1 MGPYHRIEG
10 TLRSPSGLREQA
22 QRLIEEAEAIE
33 AAARP
38 ADVYVEG
45 TVMRFTRPGQFRRL
59 NYDFYDVGGAVRVQV
74 FTGPLLYAAIKAGGE
89 WFLTGKHTTGS
100 TWDELIDFIGPENYH
115 TIDTYGPSLV
125 SKGQFESEDDYH
137 FSQP

>member
-1 MGPYHRIEG
+1 MRPPRTIKVGPHRYTVRMLPGIG
-10 TLRSPSGLREQA
+10 AAGAWGRCDPQA
-22 QRLIEEAEAIE
+22 LH
-33 AAARP
+33 
-38 ADVYVEG
+38 
-45 TVMRFTRPGQFRRL
+45 L
-59 NYDFYDVGGAVRVQV
+59 
-74 FTGPLLYAAIKAGGE
+74 
-89 WFLTGKHTTGS
+89 KHTTGS